1 MWCAPCEDMDV
12 SHPKTPA
19 GSFRR
24 LANQLPPLEI
34 DEPMSIEDRM
44 SGARKMSVGTPSKP
58 VLGLPLA
65 RWIPMDCHSFMDYSA
80 GLAIAS
86 TAIMTDDRAAQLG
99 SAILASSVIGV
110 SALTDYRISAL
121 KLIPIEAH
129 EFIDYGWGLMAIAAP
144 FALGYWKS
152 SPKIAIAHIASGVM
166 NILGSL
172 VTDYR
177 AYSRRTSKRT
187 AR

>member
-1 MWCAPCEDMDV
+1 MSV
-12 SHPKTPA
+12 THPKAPNH
-19 GSFRR
+19 SFRR

-34 DEPMSIEDRM
+34 DEPLPIHDRIT
-44 SGARKMSVGTPSKP
+44 SLHRMSVGTPSKP
-58 VLGLPLA
+58 ILGLPIA
-65 RWIPMDCHSFMDYSA
+65 RLVPMDCHSFMDYGA

-86 TAIMTDDRAAQLG
+86 TAMMTDDRAAQLG

-110 SALTDYRISAL
+110 SAVTDYRISVL

-129 EFIDYGWGLMAIAAP
+129 EVIDYAWSLAAIAAP

-152 SPKIAIAHIASGVM
+152 SPKIAITHIAAGVM